1 MPLTE
6 PLLSDFDHYNAGAFL
21 WGGGGGVAWRIIEEG
36 VTPQTSD

>member
-6 PLLSDFDHYNAGAFL
+6 PLLSDFDHNNAGAFL
-21 WGGGGGVAWRIIEEG
+21 EWGGAWRIIEEG

>member
-21 WGGGGGVAWRIIEEG
+21 EWGGWRIIEEG